1 MGGQAGE
8 GDEDFDKDGEW
19 VMSFSWAQDY
29 EGAIDRGEEAKKKAL
44 SVRDNAF
51 WRFRYEKRASYWSGT
66 ISGTGTDLIQ
76 GFPPQASGW

>member
-19 VMSFSWAQDY
+19 VMSFSWAQVY

-44 SVRDNAF
+44 PVTGNAF
-51 WRFRYEKRASYWSGT
+51 WRFRYGKRTSYWSGT

>member
-19 VMSFSWAQDY
+19 VMSFSWAQVY

-44 SVRDNAF
+44 PVTGNAF
-51 WRFRYEKRASYWSGT
+51 WRLRYEKKASYWSGT
-66 ISGTGTDLIQ
+66 ISGTGIDLIP
-76 GFPPQASGW
+76 GFPPQASEW

>member
-1 MGGQAGE
+1 MKTLIE
-8 GDEDFDKDGEW
+8 MLKW
-19 VMSFSWAQDY
+19 MISFSWAQVY

-51 WRFRYEKRASYWSGT
+51 WRFRYEKRTSYWSGT

-76 GFPPQASGW
+76 GFPPQIGRASCRERV